1 MLHIFN
7 RKELLLTNDL
17 REVNRVREILLAN
30 RLDYSVKASYPRST
44 HAIGM
49 DRNRMDS
56 FGTARQQE
64 RFTVYVRKSDYDYA
78 MYQLS
83 RTNIGNIE

>member
-78 MYQLS
+78 MYQ
-83 RTNIGNIE
+83 IGRASCRERV